1 VCVYIVRVFKKKRYL
16 IYELKGK
23 YENFV
28 FVINKKKEKK
38 LKPFFKKSID
48 HFSKKKDKKLTI

>member
-1 VCVYIVRVFKKKRYL
+1 VFKKKRYL

-23 YENFV
+23 HENFV

-38 LKPFFKKSID
+38 LKPFL
-48 HFSKKKDKKLTI
+48 KKKY